1 MNKVILDEFN
11 SHIFGLKMGNLYI
24 SDNNHEEIE
33 KLLSNACLE
42 NYKHLSIKVNTKSL
56 NLCNYL
62 LQNGFQIVDTLL
74 TYVFNYELIHTI
86 NYHYDNSISIQPV
99 LPEDV
104 NVIKNIAHDSFVND
118 RFHND
123 AFLDNSLCD
132 YYYEQW
138 IQNSCNGYADTVLV
152 AKNENGKIIGFGT
165 GRYTDTNRAV
175 LDLNAVASHARG
187 KGVGT
192 AVIWEIIKYFEGKVD
207 TLTIGTQIN
216 NYAALKTWSKLG
228 LTIYESKYILHKKI
242 N

>member
-11 SHIFGLKMGNLYI
+11 SRIYGLKMGNLYI
-24 SDNNHEEIE
+24 TEYNHEKIE
-33 KLLSNACLE
+33 KLLLNAYLE
-42 NYKHLSIKVNTKSL
+42 NYNHLSIKVDTKNL
-56 NLCNYL
+56 ALCNHL

-74 TYVFNYELIHTI
+74 TYVFNYEEFHTI
-86 NYHYDNSISIQPV
+86 NYQYDKSISIQPL

-104 NVIKNIAHDSFVND
+104 NAIKNIAHDSFIND

-138 IQNSCNGYADTVLV
+138 VQNSCNGYADTVLV
-152 AKNENGKIIGFGT
+152 AKNENGNIIGFGT

-175 LDLNAVASHARG
+175 LDLNAVANHARG

-207 TLTIGTQIN
+207 NLTIGTQIN
-216 NYAALKTWSKLG
+216 NYAALRTWSKLG
-228 LTIYESKYILHKKI
+228 LIAYDSKYVLHKMI
-242 N
+242 I